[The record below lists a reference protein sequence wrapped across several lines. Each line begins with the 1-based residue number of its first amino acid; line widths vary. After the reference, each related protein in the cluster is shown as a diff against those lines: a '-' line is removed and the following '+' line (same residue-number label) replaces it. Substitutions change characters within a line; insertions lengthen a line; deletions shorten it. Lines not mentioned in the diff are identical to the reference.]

1 MSARL
6 IAVSGT
12 GTNVGKTFVATAL
25 VRAVAVDGPVCGV
38 KPFESGHA
46 ALLGSDQVAL
56 ADASTVNAAALGF
69 TLRCFR
75 DPVAPPEAARRAGE
89 RIDRD
94 SFLATLQGVRARFSG
109 TLVLELAGG
118 LFSPFDDACS
128 NADILRCLAPEL
140 HVLVAPNRLGVIHD
154 VRATVLAARASGL
167 RSDALVLSEVT
178 RDADDSSRP
187 SNLAALGTWLRS
199 TPIDFP
205 HRCDDAVTRLRAAP
219 SLRAAFPHR

>member
-1 MSARL
+1 MNARL

-25 VRAVAVDGPVCGV
+25 TRAIALDGPVCGV

-46 ALLGSDQVAL
+46 ARLGPDQLSL
-56 ADASTVNAAALGF
+56 AGASTVAAAALGF
-69 TLRCFR
+69 TLRCFP

-89 RIDRD
+89 RVDRD
-94 SFLATLQGVRARFSG
+94 GFIATLQQARARFRG

-128 NADILRCLAPEL
+128 NADILRCVAPEG

-154 VRATVLAARASGL
+154 VRATVIASRACGL
-167 RSDALVLSEVT
+167 RVDALVVSEVSV
-178 RDADDSSRP
+178 DADDASRSS
-187 SNLAALGTWLRS
+187 NVAALATWMHS
-199 TPIDFP
+199 TPIEIP
-205 HRCDDAVTRLRAAP
+205 HACDDAVTRLRAAP
-219 SLRAAFPHR
+219 SLHAAFPHR

>member
-6 IAVSGT
+6 VAVSGT

-25 VRAVAVDGPVCGV
+25 TRALALDGPVCGV

-46 ALLGSDQVAL
+46 ARLGPDQLSL
-56 ADASTVNAAALGF
+56 ADASTVDAAALGF
-69 TLRCFR
+69 ALRCFR

-118 LFSPFDDACS
+118 LFSPFDDASS
-128 NADILRCLAPEL
+128 NADVLRCLAPEL

-154 VRATVLAARASGL
+154 VRATVIAARASGL
-167 RSDALVLSEVT
+167 RVDALVLSEVFL
-178 RDADDSSRP
+178 DADDASRSSNP
-187 SNLAALGTWLRS
+187 SALGDWMQS
-199 TPIDFP
+199 TPIVIP

-219 SLRAAFPHR
+219 SLREAFPHR